1 MNIVFESGKIYG
13 IVGYNGSGKSVLLKC
28 ICGFLTLD
36 SGEIEINGKKLKKDI
51 DMIQDAGVII
61 EEPAFLK
68 IDMIQDAGV
77 IIEEPAFLK
86 EYSGKRNLEF
96 LYSIRNKL
104 NPEVMSKAMRLV
116 GLDENSKKKVKNY
129 SLGMK
134 QRLAIAQ
141 AIMENPKIL
150 LLDEPMNGLDKNG
163 VQEIRE
169 LLLDLKKQDKTI
181 VLVSHNQED
190 IRVLCDELYEIENGM
205 LVKKK
210 SGTILLKKIIF
221 DIKNHSDI
229 LMIVLV
235 DEYTGNL

>member
-1 MNIVFESGKIYG
+1 MICVNNGTKSFKNQEVLSNINIVFESGKIYG

-68 IDMIQDAGV
+68 
-77 IIEEPAFLK
+77 

-104 NPEVMSKAMRLV
+104 NPEVISKAMRLV

-205 LVKKK
+205 LVKK
-210 SGTILLKKIIF
+210 
-221 DIKNHSDI
+221 
-229 LMIVLV
+229 
-235 DEYTGNL
+235 NLEQYY

>member
-1 MNIVFESGKIYG
+1 MEMICVNNGTKSFKNQEVLSNINIVFESGKIYG

-68 IDMIQDAGV
+68 
-77 IIEEPAFLK
+77 

-104 NPEVMSKAMRLV
+104 NPEVISKAMRLV

-163 VQEIRE
+163 IQEIRE
-169 LLLDLKKQDKTI
+169 LLLNLKKQDKTI

-205 LVKKK
+205 LVKK
-210 SGTILLKKIIF
+210 
-221 DIKNHSDI
+221 
-229 LMIVLV
+229 
-235 DEYTGNL
+235 NLEQYY

>member
-1 MNIVFESGKIYG
+1 MICVNNGTKSFKNQEVLSNINIVFESGKIYG

-36 SGEIEINGKKLKKDI
+36 SGEIEIDGKKLKKD
-51 DMIQDAGVII
+51 
-61 EEPAFLK
+61 

-104 NPEVMSKAMRLV
+104 NSEAISKAMRLV

-163 VQEIRE
+163 IQEIRE
-169 LLLDLKKQDKTI
+169 LLLNLKKQDKTI

-205 LVKKK
+205 LVKK
-210 SGTILLKKIIF
+210 
-221 DIKNHSDI
+221 
-229 LMIVLV
+229 
-235 DEYTGNL
+235 NLEQYY

>member
-1 MNIVFESGKIYG
+1 
-13 IVGYNGSGKSVLLKC
+13 
-28 ICGFLTLD
+28 
-36 SGEIEINGKKLKKDI
+36 
-51 DMIQDAGVII
+51 
-61 EEPAFLK
+61 
-68 IDMIQDAGV
+68 MIQDAGV

-104 NPEVMSKAMRLV
+104 NPEVISKAMRLV

-205 LVKKK
+205 LVKK
-210 SGTILLKKIIF
+210 
-221 DIKNHSDI
+221 
-229 LMIVLV
+229 
-235 DEYTGNL
+235 NLEQYY

>member
-1 MNIVFESGKIYG
+1 MEMICVNNGTKSFKNQEVLSNINIVFESGKIYG

-28 ICGFLTLD
+28 ICGFFTLD
-36 SGEIEINGKKLKKDI
+36 SGEIEINGKKLKKD
-51 DMIQDAGVII
+51 
-61 EEPAFLK
+61 

-104 NPEVMSKAMRLV
+104 NPKVISKAMRLV

-205 LVKKK
+205 LVKK
-210 SGTILLKKIIF
+210 
-221 DIKNHSDI
+221 
-229 LMIVLV
+229 
-235 DEYTGNL
+235 NLEQYY

>member
-1 MNIVFESGKIYG
+1 MICVNNGTKSFKNQEVLSNINIVFESGKIYG

-68 IDMIQDAGV
+68 
-77 IIEEPAFLK
+77 

-104 NPEVMSKAMRLV
+104 NPEVISKAMRLV

-141 AIMENPKIL
+141 VIMENPKIL

-205 LVKKK
+205 LVKK
-210 SGTILLKKIIF
+210 
-221 DIKNHSDI
+221 
-229 LMIVLV
+229 
-235 DEYTGNL
+235 NLEQYY

>member
-1 MNIVFESGKIYG
+1 MICVNNGTKSFKNQEVLSNINIVFESGKIYG

-68 IDMIQDAGV
+68 
-77 IIEEPAFLK
+77 

-104 NPEVMSKAMRLV
+104 NPEVISKAMRLV

-205 LVKKK
+205 LVKK
-210 SGTILLKKIIF
+210 
-221 DIKNHSDI
+221 
-229 LMIVLV
+229 
-235 DEYTGNL
+235 NLEKYY

>member
-1 MNIVFESGKIYG
+1 MICVNNGTKSFKNQEVLSNINIVFESGKIYG

-36 SGEIEINGKKLKKDI
+36 SGEIEINGKKLKKD
-51 DMIQDAGVII
+51 
-61 EEPAFLK
+61 

-205 LVKKK
+205 LVKK
-210 SGTILLKKIIF
+210 
-221 DIKNHSDI
+221 
-229 LMIVLV
+229 
-235 DEYTGNL
+235 NLEQYY

>member
-1 MNIVFESGKIYG
+1 MEMICVNNGTKSFKNQEVLSNINIVFESGKIYG

-28 ICGFLTLD
+28 ICGFITLD
-36 SGEIEINGKKLKKDI
+36 SGEIEIYGKKLKKD
-51 DMIQDAGVII
+51 
-61 EEPAFLK
+61 

-104 NPEVMSKAMRLV
+104 NSEAISKAMRLV

-163 VQEIRE
+163 IQEIRE
-169 LLLDLKKQDKTI
+169 LLLNLKKQDKTI

-205 LVKKK
+205 LVKK
-210 SGTILLKKIIF
+210 
-221 DIKNHSDI
+221 
-229 LMIVLV
+229 
-235 DEYTGNL
+235 NLEQYY

>member
-1 MNIVFESGKIYG
+1 MEMICVNNGTKSFKNQEVLSNINIVFESGKIYG

-36 SGEIEINGKKLKKDI
+36 SGEIEIDGKKLKKD
-51 DMIQDAGVII
+51 
-61 EEPAFLK
+61 

-104 NPEVMSKAMRLV
+104 NSEAISKAMRLV

-163 VQEIRE
+163 IQEIRE
-169 LLLDLKKQDKTI
+169 LLLNLKKQDKTI

-205 LVKKK
+205 LVKK
-210 SGTILLKKIIF
+210 
-221 DIKNHSDI
+221 
-229 LMIVLV
+229 
-235 DEYTGNL
+235 NLEQYY

>member
-1 MNIVFESGKIYG
+1 MEMICVNNGTKSFKNQEVLSNINIVFESGKIYG

-68 IDMIQDAGV
+68 
-77 IIEEPAFLK
+77 

-104 NPEVMSKAMRLV
+104 NPEVISKAMRLV

-181 VLVSHNQED
+181 VIVSHNQED

-205 LVKKK
+205 LVKK
-210 SGTILLKKIIF
+210 
-221 DIKNHSDI
+221 
-229 LMIVLV
+229 
-235 DEYTGNL
+235 NLEQYY

>member
-1 MNIVFESGKIYG
+1 MEMICVNNGTKSFKNQEVLSNINIVFESGKIYG

-68 IDMIQDAGV
+68 
-77 IIEEPAFLK
+77 

-104 NPEVMSKAMRLV
+104 NPEVISKAMRLV

-205 LVKKK
+205 LVKK
-210 SGTILLKKIIF
+210 
-221 DIKNHSDI
+221 
-229 LMIVLV
+229 
-235 DEYTGNL
+235 NLEQYY

>member
-1 MNIVFESGKIYG
+1 MEMICVNNGTKSFKNQEVLSNINIVFESGKIYG

-68 IDMIQDAGV
+68 
-77 IIEEPAFLK
+77 

-104 NPEVMSKAMRLV
+104 NPEVISKAMRLV

-150 LLDEPMNGLDKNG
+150 LLDEPMNGRDKNG

-205 LVKKK
+205 LVKK
-210 SGTILLKKIIF
+210 
-221 DIKNHSDI
+221 
-229 LMIVLV
+229 
-235 DEYTGNL
+235 NLEQYY

>member
-1 MNIVFESGKIYG
+1 MEMICVNNGTKSFKNQEVLNNINIVFESGKIYG

-68 IDMIQDAGV
+68 
-77 IIEEPAFLK
+77 
-86 EYSGKRNLEF
+86 EYSGKRNLEL

-104 NPEVMSKAMRLV
+104 NPEVISKAMRLV

-205 LVKKK
+205 LVKK
-210 SGTILLKKIIF
+210 
-221 DIKNHSDI
+221 
-229 LMIVLV
+229 
-235 DEYTGNL
+235 NLEQYY

>member
-1 MNIVFESGKIYG
+1 MICVNNGTKSFKNQEVLSNINIVFESGKIYG

-28 ICGFLTLD
+28 ICGFFTLD
-36 SGEIEINGKKLKKDI
+36 SGEIEINGKKLKKD
-51 DMIQDAGVII
+51 
-61 EEPAFLK
+61 

-104 NPEVMSKAMRLV
+104 NPKVISKAMRLV

-205 LVKKK
+205 LVKK
-210 SGTILLKKIIF
+210 
-221 DIKNHSDI
+221 
-229 LMIVLV
+229 
-235 DEYTGNL
+235 NLEQYY

>member
-1 MNIVFESGKIYG
+1 MEMICVNNGTKSFKNQEVLSNINIVFESGKIYG

-68 IDMIQDAGV
+68 
-77 IIEEPAFLK
+77 

-104 NPEVMSKAMRLV
+104 NPEVISKAMRLV

-205 LVKKK
+205 LVKK
-210 SGTILLKKIIF
+210 
-221 DIKNHSDI
+221 
-229 LMIVLV
+229 
-235 DEYTGNL
+235 NLEKYY

>member
-1 MNIVFESGKIYG
+1 MEMICVNNGTKSFKNQEVLSNINIVFESGKIYG

-68 IDMIQDAGV
+68 
-77 IIEEPAFLK
+77 

-104 NPEVMSKAMRLV
+104 NPEVISKAMRLV

-205 LVKKK
+205 LVKK
-210 SGTILLKKIIF
+210 IWNNIIKKIIF
-221 DIKNHSDI
+221 DIKI
-229 LMIVLV
+229 TLTYL
-235 DEYTGNL
+235 

>member
-1 MNIVFESGKIYG
+1 MEMICVNNGTKSFKNQEVLSNINIVFESGKIYG

-36 SGEIEINGKKLKKDI
+36 SGEIEINGKKLKKD
-51 DMIQDAGVII
+51 
-61 EEPAFLK
+61 

-205 LVKKK
+205 LVKK
-210 SGTILLKKIIF
+210 
-221 DIKNHSDI
+221 
-229 LMIVLV
+229 
-235 DEYTGNL
+235 NLEQYY

>member
-1 MNIVFESGKIYG
+1 MEMICVNNGTKSFKNQEVLSNINIVFESGKIYG

-68 IDMIQDAGV
+68 
-77 IIEEPAFLK
+77 

-104 NPEVMSKAMRLV
+104 NPEVISKAMRLV

-150 LLDEPMNGLDKNG
+150 LLDEPKNGLDKNG

-210 SGTILLKKIIF
+210 L
-221 DIKNHSDI
+221 
-229 LMIVLV
+229 
-235 DEYTGNL
+235 EQYY

>member
-1 MNIVFESGKIYG
+1 MEMICVNNGTKSFKNQEVLININIVFESGKIYG

-68 IDMIQDAGV
+68 
-77 IIEEPAFLK
+77 

-104 NPEVMSKAMRLV
+104 NPEVISKAMRLV

-205 LVKKK
+205 LVKK
-210 SGTILLKKIIF
+210 
-221 DIKNHSDI
+221 
-229 LMIVLV
+229 
-235 DEYTGNL
+235 NLEQYY

>member
-1 MNIVFESGKIYG
+1 MEMICVNNGTKSFKNQEVLSNINIVFESGKIYG

-28 ICGFLTLD
+28 ICGFITLD
-36 SGEIEINGKKLKKDI
+36 SGEIEIYGKKLKKD
-51 DMIQDAGVII
+51 
-61 EEPAFLK
+61 

-104 NPEVMSKAMRLV
+104 NSEAISKAMRLV

-163 VQEIRE
+163 IQEIRE
-169 LLLDLKKQDKTI
+169 LLLNLKKQDKTI

-205 LVKKK
+205 LVKK
-210 SGTILLKKIIF
+210 
-221 DIKNHSDI
+221 
-229 LMIVLV
+229 
-235 DEYTGNL
+235 NLEQY

>member
-1 MNIVFESGKIYG
+1 
-13 IVGYNGSGKSVLLKC
+13 
-28 ICGFLTLD
+28 
-36 SGEIEINGKKLKKDI
+36 
-51 DMIQDAGVII
+51 
-61 EEPAFLK
+61 
-68 IDMIQDAGV
+68 MIQDAGV

-86 EYSGKRNLEF
+86 EYCGIRNLEF

-104 NPEVMSKAMRLV
+104 NPEVISKAMRLV

-205 LVKKK
+205 LVKK
-210 SGTILLKKIIF
+210 
-221 DIKNHSDI
+221 
-229 LMIVLV
+229 
-235 DEYTGNL
+235 NLEQYY

>member
-1 MNIVFESGKIYG
+1 MICVNNGTKSFKNQEVLSNINIVFESGKIYG

-28 ICGFLTLD
+28 ICGFITLD
-36 SGEIEINGKKLKKDI
+36 SGEIEIYGKKLKKD
-51 DMIQDAGVII
+51 
-61 EEPAFLK
+61 

-104 NPEVMSKAMRLV
+104 NSEAISKAMRLV

-163 VQEIRE
+163 IQEIRE
-169 LLLDLKKQDKTI
+169 LLLNLKKQDKTI

-205 LVKKK
+205 LVKK
-210 SGTILLKKIIF
+210 
-221 DIKNHSDI
+221 
-229 LMIVLV
+229 
-235 DEYTGNL
+235 NLEQYY

>member
-1 MNIVFESGKIYG
+1 
-13 IVGYNGSGKSVLLKC
+13 
-28 ICGFLTLD
+28 
-36 SGEIEINGKKLKKDI
+36 
-51 DMIQDAGVII
+51 
-61 EEPAFLK
+61 
-68 IDMIQDAGV
+68 MIQDAGV

-104 NPEVMSKAMRLV
+104 NPEVISKAMRLV

-205 LVKKK
+205 LVKK
-210 SGTILLKKIIF
+210 
-221 DIKNHSDI
+221 
-229 LMIVLV
+229 
-235 DEYTGNL
+235 NLEKYY

>member
-1 MNIVFESGKIYG
+1 MEMICVNIGTKSFKNQEVLSNINIVFDSGKIYG

-28 ICGFLTLD
+28 ICGFFTLD
-36 SGEIEINGKKLKKDI
+36 SGEIEINGKKLKKD
-51 DMIQDAGVII
+51 
-61 EEPAFLK
+61 

-104 NPEVMSKAMRLV
+104 NPEVISKAMRLV

-141 AIMENPKIL
+141 AIMEKHKI
-150 LLDEPMNGLDKNG
+150 
-163 VQEIRE
+163 
-169 LLLDLKKQDKTI
+169 
-181 VLVSHNQED
+181 
-190 IRVLCDELYEIENGM
+190 
-205 LVKKK
+205 
-210 SGTILLKKIIF
+210 
-221 DIKNHSDI
+221 
-229 LMIVLV
+229 
-235 DEYTGNL
+235 

>member
-1 MNIVFESGKIYG
+1 MEMICVNNGTKSFKNQEVLNNINIVFESGKIYG

-68 IDMIQDAGV
+68 
-77 IIEEPAFLK
+77 

-104 NPEVMSKAMRLV
+104 NPEVISKAMRLV

-150 LLDEPMNGLDKNG
+150 LLDEPMNSLDKNG

-205 LVKKK
+205 LVKK
-210 SGTILLKKIIF
+210 
-221 DIKNHSDI
+221 
-229 LMIVLV
+229 
-235 DEYTGNL
+235 NLEQYY

>member
-1 MNIVFESGKIYG
+1 MICVNNGTKSFKNQEVLSNINIVFESGKIYG

-28 ICGFLTLD
+28 ICGFFTLD
-36 SGEIEINGKKLKKDI
+36 SGEIEINGKKLKKD
-51 DMIQDAGVII
+51 
-61 EEPAFLK
+61 

-104 NPEVMSKAMRLV
+104 NPKVISKAMRLV

-134 QRLAIAQ
+134 QRLANAQ

-205 LVKKK
+205 LVKK
-210 SGTILLKKIIF
+210 
-221 DIKNHSDI
+221 
-229 LMIVLV
+229 
-235 DEYTGNL
+235 NLEQYY